1 MEIILPTDCG
11 NAPRIAIVGD
21 FVVAWASGDPAA
33 MSPWL
38 ADDVSWSIIGAQT
51 HHGPDAAEAVVP
63 ELSPERIDIASVITH
78 GRLASCDG
86 FLDDGTTRI
95 SFSHAFR
102 FSNTT
107 KTGRVAEV
115 RTYLI
120 ESQVD

>member
-1 MEIILPTDCG
+1 MEINLPTDCG
-11 NAPRIAIVGD
+11 NAPRITIVSN
-21 FVVAWASGDPAA
+21 FVVAWASGDTAT
-33 MSPWL
+33 MSLWL
-38 ADDVSWSIIGAQT
+38 ADDVSWTIVGAET
-51 HHGPDAAEAVVP
+51 HQGPDAAEAVVP
-63 ELSPERIDIASVITH
+63 EVSPERVDIASVITH

>member
-1 MEIILPTDCG
+1 MEINLPTDCG
-11 NAPRIAIVGD
+11 NAPRITIVSD
-21 FVVAWASGDPAA
+21 FVVAWASGDVDA

-38 ADDVSWSIIGAQT
+38 ADGIEWSVVGAQT

-63 ELSPERIDIASVITH
+63 EVSPGRIDIASVITH

-102 FSNTT
+102 FSSTV
-107 KTGRVAEV
+107 KTGRIAEV
-115 RTYLI
+115 RSYLI
-120 ESQVD
+120 ETAGG

>member
-1 MEIILPTDCG
+1 MEITLPTDCG
-11 NAPRIAIVGD
+11 NAPRIAIVSD
-21 FVVAWASGDPAA
+21 FVVAWAAGDIDA
-33 MSPWL
+33 MSPWI
-38 ADDVSWSIIGAQT
+38 ADDVSWTIVGAET
-51 HHGPDAAEAVVP
+51 HQGPDAAEAVVP
-63 ELSPERIDIASVITH
+63 EVSPERVDIASVITH

-107 KTGRVAEV
+107 KTGCVAEV